1 MAAKGMENPHEEE
14 EEGWLLTYADMITLL
29 MAFFVM
35 LINFTKYD
43 MPAMEEA
50 ASAIKN
56 EVKGG
61 EPEKSPTANLK
72 NNIQDIVYEMQ
83 ADQVVNV
90 STDDKGVVI
99 ELASSAFYRPGSA
112 EFRDEAIPV
121 LTKITQ
127 SIMDVKYKGYN
138 MEVEGHTDDDPI
150 STAQFPSNWELS
162 TGRATRVVRF
172 FVTQGMEAKRLKA
185 IGFADTIPKVPN
197 RNAEGAPIRENQ
209 AQNRRVN
216 IRMSPSLDMQKS
228 SQTRRRTITDLIE
241 TTPAVPAPGQPGAAG
256 GGSGSGGMTGN
267 RNVITDVLHGMGV
280 R

>member
-1 MAAKGMENPHEEE
+1 MAAKGMEPPHEEE
-14 EEGWLLTYADMITLL
+14 EEAWLLTYADMITLL

-61 EPEKSPTANLK
+61 EPEKSPAANLK

-90 STDDKGVVI
+90 TTDDKGVVI
-99 ELASSAFYRPGSA
+99 ELESSAFYRPGSA

-172 FVTQGMEAKRLKA
+172 FVGQGMEAKRLKA

-216 IRMSPSLDMQKS
+216 IRMTPSLDMQKS
-228 SQTRRRTITDLIE
+228 AQTRRRSITDLIE
-241 TTPAVPAPGQPGAAG
+241 TTPAVPATGAGAQGGGGVQPGY
-256 GGSGSGGMTGN
+256 N
-267 RNVITDVLHGMGV
+267 RGVVNDVLHGMGI